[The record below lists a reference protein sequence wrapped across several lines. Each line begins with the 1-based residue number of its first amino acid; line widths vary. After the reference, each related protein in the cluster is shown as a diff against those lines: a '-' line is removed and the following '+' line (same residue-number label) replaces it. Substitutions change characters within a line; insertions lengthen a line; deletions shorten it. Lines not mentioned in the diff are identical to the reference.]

1 MSWTLPRLDAV
12 GVTGVLLSGV
22 LLGAQALQAPPVF
35 RAEAN
40 LVEVIVRVS
49 DAKGEF
55 IPDLTHADYALE
67 EEGRAQTIVAFN
79 RVDLPRAPVPTIE
92 VARPVLRTPVASTV
106 ASNAARNEPR
116 VFVLL
121 LDDMLTSPH
130 ASLPARKAARDFV
143 QRYVGPTDLIAA
155 FSTGGRGVQTQ
166 EFTTDKTR
174 VLATIDRFIGRRC
187 RYQPSRGMLLPT
199 ETEADKIYAFRVA
212 TDVIKALAAH
222 LSKVRG
228 RRVSLLWISEGI
240 DYNVRPVITGGVGGN
255 NEPDPAAVNRAMRE
269 AIDVLQRAN
278 VTLYAV
284 DPRRLYS
291 AEQLRPE
298 NLPEGMEVETVSNP
312 LCREANREELSR
324 SLDTLREFAEMTG
337 GFAAVNTN
345 DFSDAFDRVL
355 DENSQYYILGY
366 QPNRPGRVGE
376 IRRIRVR
383 VTRDGV
389 EKAVI
394 SARSSYQVS
403 AAQAP
408 PLAPPGTGPA
418 IAAALTGS
426 LPTVGLP
433 MSVQAVPRRGVTG
446 RGLVHVIVEAAGTN
460 LEFAGKDGRFTERL
474 EFGMLTVDRLG
485 RQGNVQPVA
494 MDLSLT
500 SGQVAQ
506 VRHTGVRWLTTLD
519 LEPGHY
525 SLRVAGHAVASKR
538 TGAIFLDIDV
548 PKYEDDELRIDGVAL
563 TSLPAALTITSG
575 TSPVALGLPR
585 PPTTARTF
593 VKGDVITVGAEIG
606 LRRDFKQGV
615 MQLIVH
621 SQTAAEDAPPMLT
634 RTVELA
640 DRAAAEQPRA
650 FAIDTTALGPGQFVL
665 RLFVRDQEDR
675 TADTAVLFEVVEQ
688 LTVDGPRPA
697 AP

>member
-1 MSWTLPRLDAV
+1 VAV
-12 GVTGVLLSGV
+12 
-22 LLGAQALQAPPVF
+22 LGAIGVALHAQSQSTPIF
-35 RAEAN
+35 RAEAS
-40 LVEVIVRVS
+40 LVEVVLRVT
-49 DAKGEF
+49 DATGHF
-55 IPDLTHADYALE
+55 IPNLTQADFALE

-79 RVDLPRAPVPTIE
+79 RVDLPRAPVPPLE
-92 VARPVLRTPVASTV
+92 AARPILRTPVASTV
-106 ASNAARNEPR
+106 ATNAATTEPR

-121 LDDMLTSPH
+121 LDDMLTSPL
-130 ASLPARKAARDFV
+130 ASLPARQAAREFV
-143 QRYVGPTDLIAA
+143 QRYVEPTDLIAA

-187 RYQPSRGMLLPT
+187 RFQKVPGLKGWLPV
-199 ETEADKIYAFRVA
+199 ETEADKIYSIRVA

-228 RRVSLLWISEGI
+228 RRVTLLWISEGI
-240 DYNVRPVITGGVGGN
+240 DYNVQPGSFSGGP
-255 NEPDPAAVNRAMRE
+255 NEPDPAAVHHAMRE

-291 AEQLRPE
+291 PETVRPE
-298 NLPEGMEVETVSNP
+298 NPADGMEVETVANP
-312 LCREANREELSR
+312 LCREANREELTR
-324 SLDTLREFAEMTG
+324 SLDTLREFSEKTG
-337 GFAAVNTN
+337 GFAVVNTN

-355 DENSQYYILGY
+355 DENSQYYVLGY
-366 QPNRPGRVGE
+366 QPNRRGRDGE

-383 VTRDGV
+383 VTRRGL
-389 EKAVI
+389 EKAVV

-403 AAQAP
+403 STGAP
-408 PLAPPGTGPA
+408 PAAPPGTGPA
-418 IAAALTGS
+418 LAAALTSS
-426 LPTVGLP
+426 LPIGGLP
-433 MSVQAVPRRGVTG
+433 LRVQAVPRRGVTG

-460 LEFAGKDGRFTERL
+460 LEFAEKDGRFAERI
-474 EFGMLTVDRLG
+474 EFGVLTADRLA

-500 SGQVAQ
+500 TAQVAQ

-548 PKYEDDELRIDGVAL
+548 PKYEDDDLRIDGVAL
-563 TSLPAALTITSG
+563 TSRPAALTLTTG
-575 TSPVALGLPR
+575 TSPIALGLPG

-593 VKGDVITVGAEIG
+593 VRGDVITVGAELG
-606 LRRDFKQGV
+606 LRRDFVKGLV
-615 MQLIVH
+615 QLTVH
-621 SQTAAEDAPPMLT
+621 PQTASKEAAPLLT
-634 RTVELA
+634 RSVELA
-640 DRAAAEQPRA
+640 DRVTAGQSRA
-650 FAIDTTALGPGQFVL
+650 FAIDTTSLAAGQFVL
-665 RLFVRDQEDR
+665 RLTVRDQDDR
-675 TADTAVLFEVVEQ
+675 SAETAVLFAVVEQ
-688 LTVDGPRPA
+688 ATGA
-697 AP
+697 AR